1 MLANKREKK
10 VRYMVKNRQVI
21 DAGLYL
27 TGPGAATSMPDSDAA
42 VIKFEARTGD
52 SILAF
57 YYFTSSS

>member
-1 MLANKREKK
+1 
-10 VRYMVKNRQVI
+10 MVKNRQVI